1 MGRRILRNTQYGMIM
16 KWTAAKIKALKGG
29 RKIVVLT
36 AYDALTAS
44 LVDGA
49 DIPVVLVGDS
59 LGMTVL
65 GYETTLPVS
74 MEEMLHHTTAV
85 SRGVENALV
94 IADMPFMSY
103 QPSIEMGLENAGRFI
118 KEAHADA
125 VKVEGGAVRAEL
137 IEALVVNG
145 VPVLG
150 HIGLTP
156 QSIKEMG
163 GYKVQGKTPE
173 QARQLMDDAMA
184 VEQAGAFAIVL
195 ECVPAELGET
205 ISRALGIPTIGIGAG
220 AGCDG
225 QVLVF
230 TDLLG
235 ISGKPVPRFVKK
247 YADLNPLI
255 AEALSAYKAEVE
267 SGAFP
272 SDEQAY

>member
-1 MGRRILRNTQYGMIM
+1 M
-16 KWTAAKIKALKGG
+16 KWTATKIRALKGE
-29 RKIVVLT
+29 RKITVLT
-36 AYDALTAS
+36 AYDALTGS

-49 DIPVVLVGDS
+49 EIPMVLVGDS

-74 MEEMLHHTTAV
+74 MEEMLHHTAAV
-85 SRGVENALV
+85 ARGVEHALV
-94 IADMPFMSY
+94 VADMPFMSY
-103 QPSIEMGLENAGRFI
+103 QPSVAMGMENAGCFL
-118 KEAHADA
+118 KESGADA
-125 VKVEGGAVRAEL
+125 VKIEGGTIRAEL
-137 IEALVVNG
+137 IEALVANG

-163 GYKVQGKTPE
+163 GYKVQGKTSE

-184 VEQAGAFAIVL
+184 VEQAGAFALVL
-195 ECVPAELGET
+195 ECVPAELGEM
-205 ISRALGIPTIGIGAG
+205 ISGALTIPTIGIGAG

-235 ISGKPVPRFVKK
+235 ISGKPIPRFVKK
-247 YADLNPLI
+247 YADLNPI
-255 AEALSAYKAEVE
+255 IIEALASYRNEVE
-267 SGAFP
+267 AGVFP
-272 SDEQAY
+272 ADEQTY

>member
-1 MGRRILRNTQYGMIM
+1 M
-16 KWTAAKIKALKGG
+16 KWTAAKLKALKGEK
-29 RKIVVLT
+29 KIAMLT

-49 DIPVVLVGDS
+49 DIPAVLVGDS
-59 LGMTVL
+59 LANTVL
-65 GYETTLPVS
+65 GYDTTLPVS
-74 MEEMLHHTTAV
+74 MEEMLHHTAAV
-85 SRGVENALV
+85 SRGVQDALV

-103 QPSIEMGLENAGRFI
+103 QPSVAMGLENAGRFI
-118 KEAHADA
+118 KEAQADA
-125 VKVEGGAVRAEL
+125 VKIEGGAIRAEL
-137 IEALVVNG
+137 IEALVKNG

-163 GYKVQGKTPE
+163 SYKVQGKTSE

-184 VEQAGAFAIVL
+184 VEQAGAFALVL
-195 ECVPAELGET
+195 ECVPAELGTT
-205 ISRALGIPTIGIGAG
+205 ISKSLSIPTIGIGAG

-235 ISGKPVPRFVKK
+235 VSDRPVPKFVKK
-247 YADLNPLI
+247 FANLHPLI
-255 AEALSAYKAEVE
+255 TEALALYKSEVE
-267 SGAFP
+267 HGDFP
-272 SDEQAY
+272 TDEQNY

>member
-1 MGRRILRNTQYGMIM
+1 M
-16 KWTAAKIKALKGG
+16 KWTATKIKALKGKQ
-29 RKIVVLT
+29 KIAMLT
-36 AYDALTAS
+36 AYDALTSA

-49 DIPVVLVGDS
+49 DIPAVLVGDS

-74 MEEMLHHTTAV
+74 MEEMLHHTSAV
-85 SRGVENALV
+85 SRGVEHALV

-103 QPSIEMGLENAGRFI
+103 QPSIEMGMENAGRFI
-118 KEAHADA
+118 KEAQADA
-125 VKVEGGAVRAEL
+125 VKVEGGAVRTEL
-137 IEALVVNG
+137 IEALVANG
-145 VPVLG
+145 IPVLG

-163 GYKVQGKTPE
+163 GYKVQGKTSE

-195 ECVPAELGET
+195 ECVPAELGKT
-205 ISRALGIPTIGIGAG
+205 ISNALTIPTIGIGAG

-235 ISGKPVPRFVKK
+235 ISDKPVPKFVKK
-247 YADLNPLI
+247 YADLNPVI
-255 AEALSAYKAEVE
+255 TEALSAYKAEVE
-267 SGAFP
+267 SGTFP
-272 SDEQAY
+272 ADEQTY

>member
-1 MGRRILRNTQYGMIM
+1 M
-16 KWTAAKIKALKGG
+16 KWTAAKIKALKGE
-29 RKIVVLT
+29 RKIPVLT

-74 MEEMLHHTTAV
+74 MDEMLHHTTAV
-85 SRGVENALV
+85 SRGAENALV

-125 VKVEGGAVRAEL
+125 VKIEGGAVRAEL
-137 IEALVVNG
+137 IEALVANG

-163 GYKVQGKTPE
+163 GYKVQGKTSE
-173 QARQLMDDAMA
+173 QARQLRDDAMA

-195 ECVPAELGET
+195 ECVPAELGEM
-205 ISRALGIPTIGIGAG
+205 ISNALSIPTIGIGAG
-220 AGCDG
+220 VGCDG

-255 AEALSAYKAEVE
+255 AEALSVYKAEVE
-267 SGAFP
+267 SGSFP
-272 SDEQAY
+272 TDEQTY

>member
-1 MGRRILRNTQYGMIM
+1 M
-16 KWTAAKIKALKGG
+16 KWTASKLRALKGEK
-29 RKIVVLT
+29 KIAMLT
-36 AYDALTAS
+36 AYDALTGS
-44 LVDGA
+44 LVDEA
-49 DIPVVLVGDS
+49 DVPAVLVGDS

-74 MEEMLHHTTAV
+74 MEEMLHHTAAV

-118 KEAHADA
+118 KEAGADA
-125 VKVEGGAVRAEL
+125 VKVEGGAVRSGL
-137 IEALVVNG
+137 IEALVSNG
-145 VPVLG
+145 IPVLG

-156 QSIKEMG
+156 QSIKETG
-163 GYKVQGKTPE
+163 GYKVQGKTSE
-173 QARQLMDDAMA
+173 QARRLMDDAMA
-184 VEQAGAFAIVL
+184 VEQAGAFALVL
-195 ECVPAELGET
+195 ECVPAELGEL
-205 ISRALGIPTIGIGAG
+205 ISGALSIPTIGIGAG

-235 ISGKPVPRFVKK
+235 VSGKHVPKFVKK
-247 YADLNPLI
+247 YANLNPLI
-255 AEALSAYKAEVE
+255 TEALAAYKAEVE

-272 SDEQAY
+272 ADEQTY

>member
-1 MGRRILRNTQYGMIM
+1 M
-16 KWTAAKIKALKGG
+16 KWTAAKLKALKGEQ
-29 RKIVVLT
+29 KITMLT

-44 LVDGA
+44 LVEDAG
-49 DIPVVLVGDS
+49 IPAVLVGDS

-65 GYETTLPVS
+65 GYETTLPVT
-74 MEEMLHHTTAV
+74 MAEMLHHTAAV
-85 SRGVENALV
+85 SRGVKNALV

-103 QPSIEMGLENAGRFI
+103 QPSIPMALENAGRFI

-125 VKVEGGAVRAEL
+125 VKIEGGAFRAEL
-137 IEALVVNG
+137 IESLVRNG

-163 GYKVQGKTPE
+163 GYKVQGKTSE
-173 QARQLMDDAMA
+173 EARQLMDDAMA

-195 ECVPAELGET
+195 ECVPAELGAM
-205 ISRALGIPTIGIGAG
+205 ISSALSIPTIGIGAG
-220 AGCDG
+220 SGCDG

-235 ISGKPVPRFVKK
+235 FSGKPSPRFVKK
-247 YADLNPLI
+247 FATLHPLI
-255 AEALSAYKAEVE
+255 AEALALYKSEVE

-272 SDEQAY
+272 SDEHTY

>member
-1 MGRRILRNTQYGMIM
+1 M
-16 KWTAAKIKALKGG
+16 KWTASKIKALKGE
-29 RKIVVLT
+29 RKIAMLT

-44 LVDGA
+44 LVDQA
-49 DIPVVLVGDS
+49 AIPAVLVGDS

-74 MEEMLHHTTAV
+74 MDQMLHHTAAV
-85 SRGVENALV
+85 SRGTEDALV

-103 QPSIEMGLENAGRFI
+103 QPSLAMGLENAGRFI

-125 VKVEGGAVRAEL
+125 VKVEGGAFRSEL
-137 IEALVVNG
+137 IEALVGNG

-156 QSIKEMG
+156 QSIKAMG
-163 GYKVQGKTPE
+163 GYKVQGKTSE

-184 VEQAGAFAIVL
+184 VEQAGAFALVL
-195 ECVPAELGET
+195 ECVPAELGEM
-205 ISRALGIPTIGIGAG
+205 ISNALTIPTIGIGAG

-235 ISGKPVPRFVKK
+235 ISDKPAPKFVKK
-247 YADLNPLI
+247 YANLNLLI
-255 AEALSAYKAEVE
+255 TDALAGYKAEVE
-267 SGAFP
+267 SGSFP
-272 SDEQAY
+272 ADEQSY

>member
-1 MGRRILRNTQYGMIM
+1 M
-16 KWTAAKIKALKGG
+16 KWTAAKLKALKGG
-29 RKIVVLT
+29 NKIAMVT
-36 AYDALTAS
+36 AHDALSAS

-49 DIPVVLVGDS
+49 GIPAVLVGDS

-65 GYETTLPVS
+65 GYETTLPVTLDD
-74 MEEMLHHTTAV
+74 MLHHTAAV
-85 SRGVENALV
+85 SRGVKNALI

-103 QPSIEMGLENAGRFI
+103 QPSIAMGLENAGRFI

-125 VKVEGGAVRAEL
+125 VKIEGGTLRAGL
-137 IEALVVNG
+137 IEALVKNG

-156 QSIKEMG
+156 QSIKEVG
-163 GYKVQGKTPE
+163 GYKVQGKSSE

-195 ECVPAELGET
+195 ECVPAELGES
-205 ISRALGIPTIGIGAG
+205 ISKSLSIPTIGIGAG
-220 AGCDG
+220 GGCDG

-235 ISGKPVPRFVKK
+235 MSERPAPRFVKK
-247 YADLNPLI
+247 FADLNPLM
-255 AEALSAYKAEVE
+255 AEALSAFKAEVE
-267 SGAFP
+267 SGGFP
-272 SDEQAY
+272 SDEHTY

>member
-1 MGRRILRNTQYGMIM
+1 M
-16 KWTAAKIKALKGG
+16 KWTAPKIKALKGEK
-29 RKIVVLT
+29 KIAMLT

-49 DIPVVLVGDS
+49 DIPAVLVGDS
-59 LGMTVL
+59 LANTVL

-74 MEEMLHHTTAV
+74 MTEMLHHTAAAA
-85 SRGVENALV
+85 RGVSHALL

-103 QPSIEMGLENAGRFI
+103 QPSVSMGLENAGRFI

-125 VKVEGGAVRAEL
+125 VKIEGGAMRTEL
-137 IEALVVNG
+137 IEALVDNG
-145 VPVLG
+145 IPVLG

-163 GYKVQGKTPE
+163 GYKVQGQTSE
-173 QARQLMDDAMA
+173 EARRLMDDAMA

-205 ISRALGIPTIGIGAG
+205 ISKALSIPTIGIGAG
-220 AGCDG
+220 SGCDG
-225 QVLVF
+225 QVLVI

-235 ISGKPVPRFVKK
+235 FSDRPVPRFVTKF
-247 YADLNPLI
+247 ANLNPVI
-255 AEALSAYKAEVE
+255 TEALARYKAEVE
-267 SGAFP
+267 AGTFP
-272 SDEQAY
+272 GEEQTY

>member
-1 MGRRILRNTQYGMIM
+1 M
-16 KWTAAKIKALKGG
+16 KWTANQIKSLKGAK
-29 RKIVVLT
+29 KIAMLT

-44 LVDGA
+44 LVDA
-49 DIPVVLVGDS
+49 AEIPAVLVGDS

-74 MEEMLHHTTAV
+74 MDEMLHHTAAV
-85 SRGVENALV
+85 SRGVKNALI

-125 VKVEGGAVRAEL
+125 VKVEGGMIRIQL
-137 IEALVVNG
+137 IEALVGNG

-163 GYKVQGKTPE
+163 GYRVQGKTSE

-184 VEQAGAFAIVL
+184 VEQAGAFALVL
-195 ECVPAELGET
+195 ECVPAELGEM
-205 ISRALGIPTIGIGAG
+205 ISNALTIPTIGIGAG

-225 QVLVF
+225 QVLVI

-235 ISGKPVPRFVKK
+235 ISGKSVPKFVKK
-247 YADLNPLI
+247 YANLNPLI
-255 AEALSAYKAEVE
+255 TDALSSYKSEVE

-272 SDEQAY
+272 ADEQTY

>member
-1 MGRRILRNTQYGMIM
+1 M
-16 KWTAAKIKALKGG
+16 KSTAAKLKALKGK
-29 RKIVVLT
+29 RKISMLT

-44 LVDGA
+44 LVDESGVPA
-49 DIPVVLVGDS
+49 ILVGDS

-74 MEEMLHHTTAV
+74 MDEMLHHTSAV
-85 SRGVENALV
+85 SRGVQSALV

-103 QPSIEMGLENAGRFI
+103 QPSVAMGLENAGRFL
-118 KEAHADA
+118 KDAGADA
-125 VKVEGGAVRAEL
+125 VKVEGGAIRAEL
-137 IEALVVNG
+137 IEALVGNG

-163 GYKVQGKTPE
+163 GYKVQGKTSE

-184 VEQAGAFAIVL
+184 IEQAGAFAVVL
-195 ECVPAELGET
+195 ECVPAELGEM
-205 ISRALGIPTIGIGAG
+205 ISGALSIPTIGIGAG

-235 ISGKPVPRFVKK
+235 MSDKPVAKFVKK
-247 YADLNPLI
+247 YAQLNGII
-255 AEALSAYKAEVE
+255 ADALTAYKSEVE
-267 SGAFP
+267 AGTFP
-272 SDEQAY
+272 SDQHNY

>member
-1 MGRRILRNTQYGMIM
+1 M
-16 KWTAAKIKALKGG
+16 KWTATKIKALKGE
-29 RKIVVLT
+29 RKIAVLT
-36 AYDALTAS
+36 AYDALTGS

-49 DIPVVLVGDS
+49 DIPLVLVGDS

-74 MEEMLHHTTAV
+74 MAEMLHHTAAV
-85 SRGVENALV
+85 SRGVDNALV
-94 IADMPFMSY
+94 VADMPFMSY

-125 VKVEGGAVRAEL
+125 VKIEGGAIRSEL
-137 IEALVVNG
+137 IEALVDNG

-163 GYKVQGKTPE
+163 GYKVQGKTSE

-184 VEQAGAFAIVL
+184 VEQAGAFALVL
-195 ECVPAELGET
+195 ECVPAELGEM
-205 ISRALGIPTIGIGAG
+205 ISSALSIPTIGIGAG

-247 YADLNPLI
+247 YANLNPVI
-255 AEALSAYKAEVE
+255 TAALSAYKSEVE
-267 SGAFP
+267 VGAFP
-272 SDEQAY
+272 TDEQTY

>member
-1 MGRRILRNTQYGMIM
+1 M
-16 KWTAAKIKALKGG
+16 KWTAAKIKALKGE
-29 RKIVVLT
+29 RKIAVLT

-74 MEEMLHHTTAV
+74 MDEMLHHTAAV
-85 SRGVENALV
+85 SRGVEKALV
-94 IADMPFMSY
+94 VADMPFMSY
-103 QPSIEMGLENAGRFI
+103 QPSITMGLENAGRFI
-118 KEAHADA
+118 KEADADA
-125 VKVEGGAVRAEL
+125 VKVEGGALRAEL
-137 IEALVVNG
+137 IEALVNNG
-145 VPVLG
+145 IPVLG

-163 GYKVQGKTPE
+163 GYKVQGKTSE

-184 VEQAGAFAIVL
+184 VEQAGAFALVL
-195 ECVPAELGET
+195 ECVPAELGEL
-205 ISRALGIPTIGIGAG
+205 ISSALTIPTIGIGAG

-235 ISGKPVPRFVKK
+235 MSDKPVPKFVKK
-247 YADLNPLI
+247 QANLNPI
-255 AEALSAYKAEVE
+255 ITEALASYRAEVE
-267 SGAFP
+267 AGTFP
-272 SDEQAY
+272 TVEQNY

>member
-1 MGRRILRNTQYGMIM
+1 M
-16 KWTAAKIKALKGG
+16 KWTASKLKALKGEK
-29 RKIVVLT
+29 KISMVT
-36 AYDALTAS
+36 AYDALTAA

-49 DIPVVLVGDS
+49 GIPAVLVGDS
-59 LGMTVL
+59 LANTVL

-74 MEEMLHHTTAV
+74 MNEMLHHTAAV
-85 SRGVENALV
+85 ARGAKEALI

-103 QPSIEMGLENAGRFI
+103 QPSIAMGLENAGRFV

-125 VKVEGGAVRAEL
+125 VKIEGGTMRVEL
-137 IEALVVNG
+137 IEALVKNG
-145 VPVLG
+145 IPVLG

-163 GYKVQGKTPE
+163 GYKVQGKTSE

-184 VEQAGAFAIVL
+184 VEQAGAFALVL
-195 ECVPAELGET
+195 ECVPAALGEA
-205 ISRALGIPTIGIGAG
+205 ISKSLSIPTIGIGAG

-235 ISGKPVPRFVKK
+235 ISDRSVPKFVKK
-247 YADLNPLI
+247 FANLNPLI
-255 AEALSAYKAEVE
+255 TEALAAFKTEVE
-267 SGAFP
+267 EGSFP
-272 SDEQAY
+272 TEEQTY

>member
-1 MGRRILRNTQYGMIM
+1 M
-16 KWTAAKIKALKGG
+16 KWTAKKIRALKGE
-29 RKIVVLT
+29 RKIAVLT

-74 MEEMLHHTTAV
+74 MDEMLHHTAAV

-94 IADMPFMSY
+94 VADMPFMSY
-103 QPSIEMGLENAGRFI
+103 QPSIAMGLENAGRFI
-118 KEAHADA
+118 KEADADA
-125 VKVEGGAVRAEL
+125 VKIEGGAMRAEL
-137 IEALVVNG
+137 IEALVNNG

-163 GYKVQGKTPE
+163 GYKVQGKTSE

-184 VEQAGAFAIVL
+184 VEQAGAFALVL
-195 ECVPAELGET
+195 ECVPAELGEL
-205 ISRALGIPTIGIGAG
+205 ISNALTIPTIGIGAG

-235 ISGKPVPRFVKK
+235 MSGRPVPKFVKK
-247 YADLNPLI
+247 QADLNPVI
-255 AEALSAYKAEVE
+255 TKALAAYRAEVE
-267 SGAFP
+267 SGDFP
-272 SDEQAY
+272 SNEQEY